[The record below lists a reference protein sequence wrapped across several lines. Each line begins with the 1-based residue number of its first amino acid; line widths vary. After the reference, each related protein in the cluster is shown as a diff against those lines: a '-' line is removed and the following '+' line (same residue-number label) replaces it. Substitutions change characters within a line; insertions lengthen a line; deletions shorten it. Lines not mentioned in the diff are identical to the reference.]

1 MGYEAQWDPS
11 AQIILCLKEAIYL
24 LPDDRGGWR
33 LGAGHHTLPARCCEL
48 LFNVHVDSL
57 FHLLART
64 PRGVGKHIGV
74 GADAASSD
82 RKNGLA
88 PDDRRSLAN
97 HRWPPC
103 HPVRLHGTGKGS
115 SASAAAFKASTARTA
130 EAKNHPE

>member
-74 GADAASSD
+74 GADQQLTLHHRLILQLDLVANLPQIATAS
-82 RKNGLA
+82 
-88 PDDRRSLAN
+88 
-97 HRWPPC
+97 
-103 HPVRLHGTGKGS
+103 
-115 SASAAAFKASTARTA
+115 
-130 EAKNHPE
+130 